1 MVKAQKKALHFKQD
15 VLSEMLVEAGIENK
29 ILFIDCYTQWCGPCK
44 RMDKDVFTNDKVADF
59 YSTNFLC
66 YKVDM
71 DSLEGKEFRINYNVK
86 SYPTFLFIDANGKLV
101 DLLIGG
107 NFTPDEFLN
116 QGKEVI
122 KGTYTYVALKQ
133 LYEEGRRTD
142 SIVAKYLIAQMNA
155 SKFEY
160 SLFREYLST
169 QDDNKLSKP
178 DNIWLLING
187 AIYDDSNRFSVDGSE
202 YKWMTKNTTLLEK
215 FYSKQQIKSRLLMI
229 PYLDVQLAIKTKDRG
244 LFNKA
249 IPYLES
255 YDDTGVLEYS
265 RLGGS
270 YMAMLVM
277 NDLSLKQKINFYS
290 EIRQNDTL
298 DFLENLFI
306 DKNPNKSA
314 AYLTLAFNY
323 YFGND
328 SDIKRGISYVL
339 KAIEIN
345 RNAYSMHIA
354 ALLYK
359 KSNDLNTAKLWANET
374 ITLIEGEEKTPQTD
388 YIKSKMEEIINDGS
402 DG

>member
-1 MVKAQKKALHFKQD
+1 
-15 VLSEMLVEAGIENK
+15 
-29 ILFIDCYTQWCGPCK
+29 
-44 RMDKDVFTNDKVADF
+44 
-59 YSTNFLC
+59 
-66 YKVDM
+66 
-71 DSLEGKEFRINYNVK
+71 
-86 SYPTFLFIDANGKLV
+86 
-101 DLLIGG
+101 
-107 NFTPDEFLN
+107 
-116 QGKEVI
+116 
-122 KGTYTYVALKQ
+122 
-133 LYEEGRRTD
+133 
-142 SIVAKYLIAQMNA
+142 
-155 SKFEY
+155 
-160 SLFREYLST
+160 
-169 QDDNKLSKP
+169 
-178 DNIWLLING
+178 
-187 AIYDDSNRFSVDGSE
+187 
-202 YKWMTKNTTLLEK
+202 
-215 FYSKQQIKSRLLMI
+215 
-229 PYLDVQLAIKTKDRG
+229 
-244 LFNKA
+244 
-249 IPYLES
+249 
-255 YDDTGVLEYS
+255 
-265 RLGGS
+265 
-270 YMAMLVM
+270 MAMLVM

-374 ITLIEGEEKTPQTD
+374 ITLIEGEEKTPHTD